1 MCNICTINYI
11 LHSVYNIYMGFP
23 CGSAVKNLCICVWS
37 RICSHTCTHM
47 CAFIYMCTYKQVH
60 TQAQLCLTL
69 CDPMSVAHQA
79 PLSMGLSSQE
89 YWSGLPCP
97 PPGHLPNPE
106 IDPGFLHCRWILY
119 CLSHPGSPRILE
131 WVHTHTHTH
140 DILKHHWKIRYLK
153 KSE

>member
-1 MCNICTINYI
+1 MYTRVC
-11 LHSVYNIYMGFP
+11 IYLY
-23 CGSAVKNLCICVWS
+23 VHIQ
-37 RICSHTCTHM
+37 TCTHTG
-47 CAFIYMCTYKQVH
+47 CVVLRLVARLY
-60 TQAQLCLTL
+60 LTL

-119 CLSHPGSPRILE
+119 RLSHQGSPRILE
-131 WVHTHTHTH
+131 WAHTHTRHT
-140 DILKHHWKIRYLK
+140 
-153 KSE
+153 